1 MKTINIFTENIVAGW
16 ELDEKDVIE
25 KTRNLLEFYIKTLGE
40 NYKQIDSSTD
50 FLFYTNDDVKV
61 FAKDLKTYD
70 NTTLQY
76 VGIMPN
82 KVSLEEFIN
91 KTNAKS
97 ISKLISSL
105 KPLEL
110 SSFEYG
116 KVYKIKGFIPFFKYD
131 YELKLAN
138 DLKSL
143 GVKDIFDASKA
154 DLSGM
159 MKNSSGEFIS
169 KAIHKANI
177 DFSNDGIK
185 ASAVTVV
192 GGMGS
197 ASCPSFDYEYE
208 VPVEEIDLTFDKPF
222 MYVIR
227 DKSTGEVWFTGSVYE
242 PRDNY

>member
-1 MKTINIFTENIVAGW
+1 MIFRAEH
-16 ELDEKDVIE
+16 
-25 KTRNLLEFYIKTLGE
+25 
-40 NYKQIDSSTD
+40 
-50 FLFYTNDDVKV
+50 
-61 FAKDLKTYD
+61 
-70 NTTLQY
+70 
-76 VGIMPN
+76 
-82 KVSLEEFIN
+82 
-91 KTNAKS
+91 
-97 ISKLISSL
+97 
-105 KPLEL
+105 
-110 SSFEYG
+110 
-116 KVYKIKGFIPFFKYD
+116 
-131 YELKLAN
+131 
-138 DLKSL
+138 
-143 GVKDIFDASKA
+143 
-154 DLSGM
+154 LSGM

-197 ASCPSFDYEYE
+197 ASCPTFDYEYE